1 MIMPRLSFEEPKGGP
16 LAKAA
21 RAEQDDDQPTDQD
34 DGLEVDH
41 GDHDDDQPAERLSE
55 LFVEEPADEPGRH
68 RRPANRDTV
77 LVVLKAATVAV
88 VLALTGAVI
97 LLATAGGSEQDARS
111 PSVPDIPTS
120 HEPSAGPTTTPLGAM
135 IAPQVHTQTAAIV
148 PTLPTVTQPTVPT
161 DDGPPGRGDDEF
173 VRVGEPCDTP
183 GAYAFTQSFE
193 PVVCDTRGEGNRLA
207 WRRIFR

>member
-21 RAEQDDDQPTDQD
+21 RADQD
-34 DGLEVDH
+34 DEQDEQNDGQDVDESTEH
-41 GDHDDDQPAERLSE
+41 LSA
-55 LFVEEPADEPGRH
+55 LFVEEPEDEESPSGRH
-68 RRPANRDTV
+68 RRQGGRDTV
-77 LVVLKAATVAV
+77 LVVLKVATVAV
-88 VLALTGAVI
+88 TIALVGAVV
-97 LLATAGGSEQDARS
+97 LLATAGGNEGDGKS
-111 PSVPDIPTS
+111 PAVPNIPTS
-120 HEPSAGPTTTPLGAM
+120 HDPSAGPTTTPLAAM
-135 IAPQVHTQTAAIV
+135 IAPPVHSQTTQIV
-148 PTLPTVTQPTVPT
+148 PSLPPVTTRPTVPT
-161 DDGPPGRGDDEF
+161 DDDRPGRGNDEEF